1 MDKKYIEIITP
12 IILVVAGFLFYQKV
26 QIKQLKAT
34 SQVQAI
40 QLATSN
46 DSVLVYRSKTK
57 DKITQ
62 LNNLTFKL
70 AAVEID
76 KANLKESLEAA
87 GIDIDDLKNRD
98 IEWRK
103 VVGVLQAEIKASGK
117 DSTTL
122 QDKDIITKT
131 DTIHAEAFV
140 WSNRYLTFSGDI
152 VAKKMKFNY
161 EYKTG
166 LDILQTPQGKKILIS
181 VYLSDPKAV
190 VTTAS
195 SIVVT
200 FKIPW
205 YEKPWLWGAAGLVGG
220 YFIAK

>member
-1 MDKKYIEIITP
+1 MDKKYIEIIAP
-12 IILVVAGFLFYQKV
+12 VVIVIAGFLFYQKV

-34 SQVQAI
+34 TQVQAI

-46 DSVLVYRSKTK
+46 DSVSIYRSRNKNK
-57 DKITQ
+57 DTQ
-62 LNNLTFKL
+62 LNDLTFKL

-76 KANLKESLEAA
+76 KVNLKESLETA
-87 GIDIDDLKNRD
+87 GINIDDLNNRD
-98 IEWRK
+98 IAWRK
-103 VVGVLQAEIKASGK
+103 IVGVLQAEIKTSGK

-122 QDKDIITKT
+122 HDKDIITKT
-131 DTIHAEAFV
+131 DTVHAASFL

-152 VAKKMKFNY
+152 IDKKMNFNY

-166 LDILQTPQGKKILIS
+166 IDIIQTPQGKHTLIN

-190 VTTAS
+190 VTTAN
-195 SIVVT
+195 SIVVNC
-200 FKIPW
+200 KIPW